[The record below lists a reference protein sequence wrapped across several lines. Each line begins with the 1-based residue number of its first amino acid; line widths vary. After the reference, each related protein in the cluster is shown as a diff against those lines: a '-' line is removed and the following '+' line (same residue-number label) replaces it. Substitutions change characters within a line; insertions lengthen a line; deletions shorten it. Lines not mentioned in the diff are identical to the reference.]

1 MMMIDS
7 NMWIYYFDES
17 LEEHKYV
24 KEPMKEIIMRE
35 EGILSSTIVIQEVAH
50 YLVRHESS
58 DEFWEDMNYISR
70 LRSLELLDFDY
81 DMMQNALKLLSKYW
95 KYGIGGRDAVLLAT
109 MVTKDVNKIMT
120 HDGAF
125 KNLRSKFDEIENFNV
140 IDPVPKKNEPINN
153 SETRK

>member
-7 NMWIYYFDES
+7 NMWRYYFDES
-17 LEEHKYV
+17 LDEHKHV
-24 KEPMKEIIMRE
+24 KEPMKEIIMGE
-35 EGILSSTIVIQEVAH
+35 EGILTNTIVIQEVAH
-50 YLVRHESS
+50 YLVRHESA

-70 LRSLELLDFDY
+70 LRSLELLDFDQS
-81 DMMQNALKLLSKYW
+81 MMQNALKLLSKYW

-109 MVTKDVNKIMT
+109 MVTQDVNKIMT

-140 IDPVPKKNEPINN
+140 IDPVPKKER
-153 SETRK
+153 TGQHG

>member
-1 MMMIDS
+1 MMIDS

-24 KEPMKEIIMRE
+24 KEPMKEIIMGE
-35 EGILSSTIVIQEVAH
+35 EGILASTIVIQEVAH

-58 DEFWEDMNYISR
+58 DEFWGDMNYISR
-70 LRSLELLDFDY
+70 LRSLELLDFDQN
-81 DMMQNALKLLSKYW
+81 MMQNALKLLSKYW

-109 MVTKDVNKIMT
+109 MVTKDVNNIMT

-140 IDPVPKKNEPINN
+140 TDPVPKKNELINTA
-153 SETRK
+153 ETRK